1 MAKFEE
7 SVVINRSPQE
17 VFAYLSNLE
26 NDPPWSSATE
36 IHKTSPGPIGIGT
49 TFRQRDRFLGRHVD
63 LHFEVVEY
71 EMNHHIAMKA
81 DSGPL
86 HLEGARIVEPS
97 GDATTRVTFVGGGQ
111 AHGPL
116 KILEPLLVTVGDRRL
131 RSQLRKLKQLLEAPG
146 QANI

>member
-1 MAKFEE
+1 MVKFEE
-7 SVVINRSPQE
+7 SVVINRPPRE

-26 NDPPWSSATE
+26 NDPPWSSATK
-36 IHKTSPGPIGIGT
+36 IHKTSSGPIGIGT

-63 LHFEVVEY
+63 LHFVVVEY
-71 EMNHHIAMKA
+71 EVNHHITVKA

-86 HLEGARIVEPS
+86 HLEGARIVEPC

-111 AHGPL
+111 ARGPL
-116 KILEPLLVTVGDRRL
+116 KLLEPLLATVGDRRL
-131 RSQLRKLKQLLEAPG
+131 RKQLRKLKQLVEAPG